1 MALNLETIK
10 LVFEAVYF
18 LHPHL
23 VATCFVLSC
32 LSSYWITTS
41 DMNMFSDALKIII
54 KTNLNVQFQAIECLI
69 LSITK
74 KSGAEM
80 NSLCPLPHL
89 SRVQFQETNGK
100 ADSLKL

>member
-1 MALNLETIK
+1 MRTLNYTGLYRGMALNLETIK

-54 KTNLNVQFQAIECLI
+54 KTNLNVPSE
-69 LSITK
+69 
-74 KSGAEM
+74 
-80 NSLCPLPHL
+80 
-89 SRVQFQETNGK
+89 
-100 ADSLKL
+100 